1 MFDVEVTDPKL
12 KDVKPF
18 TSIRAAYARLTGDP
32 SMSGLVSPEGYKLG
46 LAFTQMMRLPAAYAS
61 NTFSFVLGNTMYRR
75 LLREYRA
82 VDFREDILFS
92 YIRNAQD
99 FKTMEII
106 KVGYFGDLPDVDPEK
121 ADYTEMQ
128 MPTDVEST
136 YNLNQKGVILTIT
149 RRVMMN
155 DDLKSIVMLV
165 SKLGRAA
172 RRTHARRAWNK
183 LINNATYKGDNV
195 ALFHA
200 NHSNLAST
208 AFTNDATGIVTLA
221 TALQLMYAQKEQ
233 DSGEGLA
240 LSPKYLVLPRVLLE
254 TGKGLNSPW
263 PGVAG
268 GNPHAGRFGANHESI
283 VTNPLFTDATDWYMI
298 ADGNEVELLEAAYL
312 NGQREPELFVA
323 DNPTTGQMF
332 VADKLQY
339 KERHEYEF
347 EIADTVG
354 FYKAVVAG

>member
-1 MFDVEVTDPKL
+1 
-12 KDVKPF
+12 
-18 TSIRAAYARLTGDP
+18 
-32 SMSGLVSPEGYKLG
+32 
-46 LAFTQMMRLPAAYAS
+46 
-61 NTFSFVLGNTMYRR
+61 
-75 LLREYRA
+75 
-82 VDFREDILFS
+82 
-92 YIRNAQD
+92 
-99 FKTMEII
+99 
-106 KVGYFGDLPDVDPEK
+106 
-121 ADYTEMQ
+121 

-136 YNLNQKGVILTIT
+136 YSLNQKGIILTIT
-149 RRVMMN
+149 RRVMLN
-155 DDLKSIVMLV
+155 DDLKSIVNLV

-183 LINNATYKGDNV
+183 IISNATFKGDNK
-195 ALFHA
+195 ALFIADHA
-200 NHSNLAST
+200 NLGST
-208 AFTNDATGIVTLA
+208 AFTNDATGITTLA
-221 TALQLMYAQKEQ
+221 TALQAMYAQTEQ

-240 LSPKYLVLPRVLLE
+240 LSPKYLWVPRVLLE
-254 TGKGLNSPW
+254 TAKGLNSPW

-268 GNPHAGRFGANHESI
+268 GNPHAGRFGANHENIITS
-283 VTNPLFTDATDWYMI
+283 PLFTDATDWGMI

-347 EIADTVG
+347 EIADYRG